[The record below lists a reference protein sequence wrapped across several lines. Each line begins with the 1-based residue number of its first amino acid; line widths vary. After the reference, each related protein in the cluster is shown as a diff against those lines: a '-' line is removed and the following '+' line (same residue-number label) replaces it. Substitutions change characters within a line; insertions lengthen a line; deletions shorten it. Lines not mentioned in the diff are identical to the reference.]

1 MMCLYE
7 VGLIRFVLKIW
18 KVPKT
23 QLFFE
28 KRKRWNASYVTTKPT
43 MLEIQVVLWVDIT
56 LTLLSWP
63 KCTLLTH
70 SAIVMTNND
79 LLQPS
84 QIDRFYFEK
93 INLKENTFS
102 QSSWWYYF
110 EFRNASWNSDL
121 WEGRWNV
128 VNEFWNLLY
137 HIEYSSIG
145 KRVCFVF

>member
-7 VGLIRFVLKIW
+7 VELIRFVSKIW

-56 LTLLSWP
+56 FVTLLSWP

-79 LLQPS
+79 LLQS
-84 QIDRFYFEK
+84 TQIDRFYFEK
-93 INLKENTFS
+93 INLKENIFS
-102 QSSWWYYF
+102 QFFWWHHF
-110 EFRNASWNSDL
+110 RFRNTSWDENL
-121 WEGRWNV
+121 WEGRWHI
-128 VNEFWNLLY
+128 VNGSWNLLY
-137 HIEYSSIG
+137 HIE
-145 KRVCFVF
+145 FHQ